1 MSNLVPI
8 DVPDLQPLRES
19 FEYDQFE
26 SELKSLFVKVFNDT
40 LRESER
46 SLNLTGMPH
55 LGDEE
60 LMARALKFDGVAIVM
75 RSAERMEFM
84 LKATR
89 SRNERR
95 GLMYLKKYLQAI
107 WPNVW
112 LVEPLWQPL
121 SSAIYPDD
129 AVSLAKPKDLG
140 SGVTAEYDADGNP
153 SVYRTDSTGKNLL
166 YSTPRTNY
174 VRNNT
179 MQGAAVG
186 VFPTNW
192 SASGPAGIAPSI
204 VGTGTDGGVSYV
216 DVRFAGTAG
225 AAGTLRVYPENVGVV
240 AAATG
245 EAWVYS
251 LFCKLQAGSLA
262 PVTLKRM
269 AIEEFNS
276 SPTFIRGSYS
286 NFSFTSSGLSTQ
298 RYSLAATLSGGAATA
313 SIRPFILLDV
323 GSGAV
328 VDITLRIGMPQ
339 LEKGA
344 VATSVIP
351 TTSAA
356 VTVTD
361 YAVATNGVATFA
373 SGPAP
378 SPLLYF
384 RTGRIRVTLP
394 VTADNG
400 LGLAEIARAFR
411 STLAARLMLLL
422 QLGIVFENI
431 GANGG
436 LALSNAAIG
445 IMPFT
450 AIGTLQG
457 PSPP

>member
-1 MSNLVPI
+1 
-8 DVPDLQPLRES
+8 
-19 FEYDQFE
+19 
-26 SELKSLFVKVFNDT
+26 
-40 LRESER
+40 
-46 SLNLTGMPH
+46 
-55 LGDEE
+55 
-60 LMARALKFDGVAIVM
+60 VM

-153 SVYRTDSTGKNLL
+153 SVYRTDWQGKQLL
-166 YSTPRTNY
+166 YSTPRTNLLKY
-174 VRNNT
+174 SEQFDNAAWEKNNCTITPNDIAAPDGTITADKIARTATGNHYLLQNYAVADPSGMTFCFFIWLKGGTYTGQNRIWIKNGAGATIAFFTLTMTSEWVRY
-179 MQGAAVG
+179 QV
-186 VFPTNW
+186 
-192 SASGPAGIAPSI
+192 
-204 VGTGTDGGVSYV
+204 TGTFPAASPANVGIYIDPSN
-216 DVRFAGTAG
+216 DTG
-225 AAGTLRVYPENVGVV
+225 AAGEYFYAWGADLKTGPLSSYIPT
-240 AAATG
+240 AAA
-245 EAWVYS
+245 
-251 LFCKLQAGSLA
+251 
-262 PVTLKRM
+262 P
-269 AIEEFNS
+269 
-276 SPTFIRGSYS
+276 
-286 NFSFTSSGLSTQ
+286 
-298 RYSLAATLSGGAATA
+298 
-313 SIRPFILLDV
+313 
-323 GSGAV
+323 
-328 VDITLRIGMPQ
+328 
-339 LEKGA
+339 
-344 VATSVIP
+344 
-351 TTSAA
+351 

-378 SPLLYF
+378 SVLLYF